1 MRPMVL
7 FRASSFGLLMTEP
20 KSKSEV
26 LSVGAKTAIRNMAAQ
41 AILGV
46 DFEVSD
52 KKLEKGEMVEADSSA
67 LFNRV
72 FCRAAVKNTKREQD
86 EFFTG
91 ECDHLDAEEII
102 DIKSAWSAATYPIS
116 PEDVPDAQR
125 KLYEFQGRVYMRLY
139 SRPRFRVA
147 YCLVDTP
154 TDLIGKFEPLPLHV
168 VSHIPEHLRV
178 TTWAIERDLAIEA
191 AMVEK
196 ARHARAYYA
205 QVLADFDRT
214 HRLPGAADAAITPP
228 WIGSEAPSTA
238 APAASATKPTTAAK
252 LAPTF

>member
-1 MRPMVL
+1 MTREVL

-26 LSVGAKTAIRNMAAQ
+26 LSVGAKTAIRNMVAQ
-41 AILGV
+41 AILSV

-52 KKLEKGEMVEADSSA
+52 KKLEKGALVEAESSA

-72 FCRAAVKNTKREQD
+72 FRRNVVKNTERVED

-91 ECDHLDAEEII
+91 ECDHLDPAEIV
-102 DIKSAWSAATYPIS
+102 DIKSAWSAATFPIL
-116 PEDVPDAQR
+116 PEDVAEAQR

-139 SRPRFRVA
+139 NRPRFRVA

-154 TDLIGKFEPLPLHV
+154 VDLIGNFEPLPLHV
-168 VSHIPEHLRV
+168 VSHLPEHLRV
-178 TTWAIERDLAIEA
+178 TTWAIERDMAIEA

-196 ARHARAYYA
+196 AKHARAYYYE
-205 QVLADFDRT
+205 VIREFDRT
-214 HRLPGAADAAITPP
+214 HRDLSAETTAPIARD
-228 WIGSEAPSTA
+228 EAPQME
-238 APAASATKPTTAAK
+238 APRIAPVRELATPN
-252 LAPTF
+252 F

>member
-1 MRPMVL
+1 MKRNVL

-41 AILGV
+41 EILGV

-52 KKLEKGEMVEADSSA
+52 KKLEKGNLVESDSSA

-72 FCRAAVKNTKREQD
+72 FGRSVVKNKQRLED
-86 EFFTG
+86 EFFSG
-91 ECDHLDAEEII
+91 ECDHLDPDEIV

-116 PEDVPDAQR
+116 VDDVAAAQR
-125 KLYEFQGRVYMRLY
+125 TLYEFQGRVYMRLY
-139 SRPRFRVA
+139 NRPRFRVA

-154 TDLIGKFEPLPLHV
+154 QELIGNFEPLPLHV

-178 TTWAIERDLAIEA
+178 TTWTIDRDMAIEA

-196 ARHARAYYA
+196 AKHAQAYYYD
-205 QVLADFDRT
+205 VLRDFDRT
-214 HRLPGAADAAITPP
+214 HSIAPNREWCDEGA
-228 WIGSEAPSTA
+228 TA
-238 APAASATKPTTAAK
+238 
-252 LAPTF
+252 

>member
-1 MRPMVL
+1 MRAAVL

-52 KKLEKGEMVEADSSA
+52 KKLEKGTLVEPDSSG

-72 FCRAAVKNTKREQD
+72 FGRAVVKNKQRVND

-91 ECDHLDAEEII
+91 ECDHLDTEEIV
-102 DIKSAWSAATYPIS
+102 DIKSAWSAATYPIGAD
-116 PEDVPDAQR
+116 DVPDAQR
-125 KLYEFQGRVYMRLY
+125 KLYDYQGRVYMRLY
-139 SRPRFRVA
+139 DRPRFRVA

-154 TDLIGKFEPLPLHV
+154 PDLIGNFEPLPLHV

-178 TTWAIERDLAIEA
+178 TTWGIERDMGIEA

-196 ARHARAYYA
+196 AKHARAYYYE
-205 QVLADFDRT
+205 VIREFGRT
-214 HRLPGAADAAITPP
+214 HPDPARIAAPP
-228 WIGSEAPSTA
+228 WEATA
-238 APAASATKPTTAAK
+238 TPVPTPTKPATAGVAMP
-252 LAPTF
+252 AF

>member
-1 MRPMVL
+1 MKPMVL
-7 FRASSFGLLMTEP
+7 FRASGFGLLMTEP
-20 KSKSEV
+20 KSKAEV

-41 AILGV
+41 AILGM

-52 KKLEKGEMVEADSSA
+52 KKLEKGAMVESDSSA

-72 FCRAAVKNTKREQD
+72 FGRAVVKNTKREHD
-86 EFFTG
+86 EYFTG
-91 ECDHLDAEEII
+91 ECDHLDAEEIV

-125 KLYEFQGRVYMRLY
+125 KLYDFQGRVYMRLY
-139 SRPRFRVA
+139 NRPRFRVV

-168 VSHIPEHLRV
+168 VSHIPDHLRV
-178 TTWAIERDLAIEA
+178 TTWAIDRDMAIES

-196 ARHARAYYA
+196 AKHARAYYA

-214 HRLPGAADAAITPP
+214 HAGRAPVAPSPTTPP
-228 WIGSEAPSTA
+228 WAEAAPTTA
-238 APAASATKPTTAAK
+238 APAATTKAAEL

>member
-1 MRPMVL
+1 MKRNVL

-41 AILGV
+41 EILGV

-52 KKLEKGEMVEADSSA
+52 KKLEKGNLVESDSSA

-72 FCRAAVKNTKREQD
+72 FGRSVVKNKQRLED
-86 EFFTG
+86 EFFSG
-91 ECDHLDAEEII
+91 ECDHLDPDEIV

-116 PEDVPDAQR
+116 VDDVAAAQR
-125 KLYEFQGRVYMRLY
+125 TLYEFQGRVYMRLY
-139 SRPRFRVA
+139 NRPRFRVA

-154 TDLIGKFEPLPLHV
+154 QELIGNFEPLPLHV

-178 TTWAIERDLAIEA
+178 TTWVVERDMAKEA
-191 AMVEK
+191 AIIEK
-196 ARHARAYYA
+196 VKAARAYYA
-205 QVLADFDRT
+205 EVIREFDRT
-214 HRLPGAADAAITPP
+214 HR
-228 WIGSEAPSTA
+228 IGGLVDEPAPSPQ
-238 APAASATKPTTAAK
+238 PAATAPI
-252 LAPTF
+252 LDPTF